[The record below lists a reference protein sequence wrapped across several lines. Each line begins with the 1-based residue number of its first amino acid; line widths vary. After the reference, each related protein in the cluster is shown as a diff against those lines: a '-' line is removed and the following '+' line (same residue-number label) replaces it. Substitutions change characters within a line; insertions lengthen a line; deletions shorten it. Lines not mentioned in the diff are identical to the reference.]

1 MDCSPPG
8 SSVHGILQ
16 ARILEWVAMLSSR
29 RSSQSRDW
37 AHVSFCLLHWQ
48 VASWPSV
55 PPGKPFRISKWY
67 KIIFQSAHVSWHSC
81 RQCLSMPI
89 APHPHHTVSSLY
101 NDFKMLAG
109 LLGVQ
114 WYFIEVQFCIS
125 LVLIEVKHLSICF
138 FSHLYI
144 FLRWM
149 FIQVICPSF
158 NWVICLFVV
167 EHKSSLHSM
176 DTRSLTDIWFV
187 NIFSLSVGF
196 FLFHIVS
203 LKA

>member
-1 MDCSPPG
+1 MNICVWVFVWKYVFIYLRYIPRNGIVRSCG
-8 SSVHGILQ
+8 LTVFNFWMNCQTMLYSSCTILHFHVCMKVPVFPYLWQ
-16 ARILEWVAMLSSR
+16 YVLFSIFFIVAIFMCVKCYLILVL
-29 RSSQSRDW
+29 
-37 AHVSFCLLHWQ
+37 FC
-48 VASWPSV
+48 
-55 PPGKPFRISKWY
+55 
-67 KIIFQSAHVSWHSC
+67 IF
-81 RQCLSMPI
+81 LI
-89 APHPHHTVSSLY
+89 A
-101 NDFKMLAG
+101 NDF
-109 LLGVQ
+109 
-114 WYFIEVQFCIS
+114 
-125 LVLIEVKHLSICF
+125 KHLSICF

>member
-1 MDCSPPG
+1 M
-8 SSVHGILQ
+8 GILQ
-16 ARILEWVAMLSSR
+16 NGTLEWVAMLSSR

-125 LVLIEVKHLSICF
+125 LVLIEVKHLSICLFAIWMSVQVLYF
-138 FSHLYI
+138 FCPFSFKKL
-144 FLRWM
+144 
-149 FIQVICPSF
+149 FILI
-158 NWVICLFVV
+158 
-167 EHKSSLHSM
+167 
-176 DTRSLTDIWFV
+176 
-187 NIFSLSVGF
+187 GG
-196 FLFHIVS
+196 
-203 LKA
+203 